1 MWTSISVGFWVGIN
15 YWEERAF
22 AISNDDNSEIRFA
35 VQVQVPQNTYVE
47 YQVSMQAMSGILPWY
62 IRTCQVMG
70 RWKEHFKSLF
80 QKDEEG
86 AEQPDLE
93 LSQENDK
100 GLREGKVEEQWAG

>member
-1 MWTSISVGFWVGIN
+1 
-15 YWEERAF
+15 
-22 AISNDDNSEIRFA
+22 
-35 VQVQVPQNTYVE
+35 
-47 YQVSMQAMSGILPWY
+47 
-62 IRTCQVMG
+62 MG

-100 GLREGKVEEQWAG
+100 GLREGKVEEQ